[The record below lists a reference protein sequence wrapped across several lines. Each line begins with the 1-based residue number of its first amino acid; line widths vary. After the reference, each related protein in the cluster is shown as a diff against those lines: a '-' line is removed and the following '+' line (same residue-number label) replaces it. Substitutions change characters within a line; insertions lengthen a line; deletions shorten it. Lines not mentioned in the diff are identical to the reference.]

1 MKRSLLIAVVAVIAT
16 GAGAW
21 LYAQAPKNPEAQRNG
36 ELVDIYPAPERPEV
50 TTLQNRFLELSK
62 KKALKMTERELRH
75 EIETLERK
83 LAEVDA
89 WAKVNEAARLLH
101 EVVEKSP
108 DTGAAKTA
116 SEVIQIIE
124 QRRRG
129 FSAAAR
135 AAGMG
140 GVDGVR
146 PEAEPDIVL
155 PQRSPKG
162 L

>member
-75 EIETLERK
+75 EIEAIEKK
-83 LAEVDA
+83 LAEVEA
-89 WAKVNEAARLLH
+89 WAKVDEAVRLLH
-101 EVVEKSP
+101 EVVETHPNTPASQ
-108 DTGAAKTA
+108 TAGAA
-116 SEVIQIIE
+116 IQFIE
-124 QRRRG
+124 KRREFRGAPSAIPDPARRG
-129 FSAAAR
+129 
-135 AAGMG
+135 
-140 GVDGVR
+140 
-146 PEAEPDIVL
+146 L
-155 PQRSPKG
+155 
-162 L
+162 